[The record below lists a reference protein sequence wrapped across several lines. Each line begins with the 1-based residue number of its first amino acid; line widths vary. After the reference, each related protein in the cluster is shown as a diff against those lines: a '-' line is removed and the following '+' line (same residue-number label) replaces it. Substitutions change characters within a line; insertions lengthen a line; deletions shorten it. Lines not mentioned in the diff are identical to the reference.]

1 MPAEDLKSRVPGPL
15 NEASRQFVDRVA
27 SRGQRDLSPEEGNP
41 GNEIDDTNLPLDD
54 GGSDPLDTV
63 ESSVNDTQGREGDQP
78 NRDNA
83 NDLGEDTTPAP
94 LV

>member
-1 MPAEDLKSRVPGPL
+1 MPAEDLKSRTPSAL
-15 NEASRQFVDRVA
+15 DEASRQFVDRVG
-27 SRGQRDLSPEEGNP
+27 SRGRRDQSTEEGDP
-41 GNEIDDTNLPLDD
+41 GSEIDDTDLPLDD
-54 GGSDPLDTV
+54 AGNDPLDTV

-94 LV
+94 LA

>member
-15 NEASRQFVDRVA
+15 DAASRAFVDRVG
-27 SRGQRDLSPEEGNP
+27 SRGRRDQSTDEGDP
-41 GNEIDDTNLPLDD
+41 GSEIDDTALPLDN
-54 GGSDPLDTV
+54 GDPLGTV
-63 ESSVNDTQGREGDQP
+63 EASVNDTQGREGDQP
-78 NRDNA
+78 DRDNP